1 MAKKVSDAEVIAA
14 LRSNRGI
21 LTPTAKALGIER
33 STLHERIEN
42 NPEFQ
47 RVREEIDEAILDSA
61 EVVIFD
67 AVDQDKGL
75 TARWLAERKG
85 KHRGYGN
92 QVQATLDEKQL
103 EAFVFAFGGDANKL
117 RTLRDTLGPAKPGKQ
132 G

>member
-1 MAKKVSDAEVIAA
+1 MTKKVSDVEVEAA
-14 LRSNRGI
+14 LKKNRGI
-21 LTPTAKALGIER
+21 YGPAANDLGITRSALVER
-33 STLHERIEN
+33 VEN
-42 NPEFQ
+42 NPNLK
-47 RVREEIDEAILDSA
+47 RLREEIDELILDNC

-67 AVDQDKGL
+67 AADTDKGL

-117 RTLRDTLGPAKPGKQ
+117 RTLRDTLDSKKSGKPG
-132 G
+132 